1 MRRGW
6 IGAVALAA
14 AVVVA
19 VLVLRDPPPPRAP
32 ETPVP
37 QVEQANRV
45 PLTGL
50 PWRQV
55 PLPSGIEH
63 PHHSAV
69 DAEQSVFPQAA
80 SDGTHLL
87 VNHNGVTI
95 ARGEESLTATLE
107 GARVVVHETN
117 TGNLSTVDL
126 ATGYQT
132 GEFTGP
138 NTALVAHAV
147 GAVVVQENDQCLTIL
162 DASTLK
168 TVTRHCAPD
177 GWAISLLTAEMDG
190 VQWREARPQEHC
202 ARWFQLTPP
211 FTPQPLITGERA
223 CRAAVLVRTADWELT
238 ADFPP
243 YEVGVLNTGP
253 LVARRE
259 TREITLDTTA
269 LDVHACGGRI
279 YWLSKPTG
287 ADQKGELVRW
297 TPGDNKVQVLKVGTG
312 SASSPRC
319 VNGVL
324 NVVTYGEGQPQLWAL
339 NEP

>member
-6 IGAVALAA
+6 IGAAALAA
-14 AVVVA
+14 VVVVA
-19 VLVLRDPPPPRAP
+19 VLVLRDPPPPRD
-32 ETPVP
+32 PVP
-37 QVEQANRV
+37 PALQVEQARRV

-50 PWRQV
+50 NWRPV
-55 PLPSGIEH
+55 SLPTAIEH
-63 PHHSAV
+63 PHRSAV
-69 DAEQSVFPQAA
+69 DTERALFPITQP
-80 SDGTHLL
+80 DGTHLL
-87 VNHNGVTI
+87 VNNTGVVL
-95 ARGEESLTATLE
+95 ARGNEGLTATLE

-117 TGNLSTVDL
+117 TGRVSTVDA
-126 ATGYQT
+126 ATGGLT

-138 NTALVAHAV
+138 KTALVAHAV
-147 GAVVVQENDQCLTIL
+147 GAVVVQENDQCLQIL

-168 TVTRHCAPD
+168 VVTRHCAPP
-177 GWAISLLTAEMDG
+177 GWAISLLTSELDG
-190 VQWREARPQEHC
+190 VQWREARPDQHC

-211 FTPQPLITGERA
+211 FTPQALITGERA

-243 YEVGVLNTGP
+243 YEVGVLHPGP

-259 TREITLDTTA
+259 NREITLDATA

-287 ADQKGELVRW
+287 AEQKGELVRW
-297 TPGDNKVQVLKVGTG
+297 TPGDNTVQVLQVGMG
-312 SASSPRC
+312 SASPPRC

-324 NVVTYGEGQPQLWAL
+324 SVVTYGERPQLWAL
-339 NEP
+339 DEP